1 MRMHIDVAGGDNPS
15 FCGNRPLAGS
25 KVNFPDAGNL
35 ATPDTHVT
43 VEPGISCAVDQP
55 AVMNHDIEIS
65 HYASCSLAC
74 SSPYI
79 IGDKTTTTVP
89 PDGCIEMRQR
99 LHKCDKQFEGKQ

>member
-15 FCGNRPLAGS
+15 FGGNRPLARSG
-25 KVNFPDAGNL
+25 VNFANARNL
-35 ATPDTHVT
+35 ATLDSHVT

-55 AVMNHDIEIS
+55 AAMNHDIEIS

-79 IGDKTTTTVP
+79 IGDKITTT
-89 PDGCIEMRQR
+89 DSISWF
-99 LHKCDKQFEGKQ
+99 HKMTETEAS